1 MRRKSL
7 RAEAPVVPGP
17 RMLRHGLQAN
27 LTLSRLVSLLFAP
40 RLLLQHDQFTYGS
53 ASLAD
58 SNWLACSSAGD
69 RPGWSSGPQLR
80 WRRCSQ
86 WPRDRDRAEICV
98 QALHFS
104 ASRNRADFALTI
116 FTIPMVSQTRI
127 RCSQGLLP
135 RRKSCSCFFLLISH
149 PSMRVTEAVE
159 GAKKRAEL
167 KASKPALGPQRG
179 IARARERRGRRYCF
193 TLLEPPDLATFTS
206 PRIM

>member
-1 MRRKSL
+1 
-7 RAEAPVVPGP
+7 
-17 RMLRHGLQAN
+17 
-27 LTLSRLVSLLFAP
+27 
-40 RLLLQHDQFTYGS
+40 
-53 ASLAD
+53 
-58 SNWLACSSAGD
+58 
-69 RPGWSSGPQLR
+69 
-80 WRRCSQ
+80 
-86 WPRDRDRAEICV
+86 
-98 QALHFS
+98 
-104 ASRNRADFALTI
+104 
-116 FTIPMVSQTRI
+116 MVSQTRI

-206 PRIM
+206 PLMNVNAVLLAIHPSLSVTKHRQELPEDRRSRRQRELHVRESKTSCAIVPTLTTHRGPA